1 MKPDDL
7 GFKKIVSNLTKNL
20 NFFYIVCDYHH
31 HSSSKVKFFTA
42 NEDCTVFLLCVTQK
56 IGRFGLF
63 HEIYKKKILFPTTLL
78 LFQLEIL
85 IVVQGVV

>member
-1 MKPDDL
+1 MIW
-7 GFKKIVSNLTKNL
+7 GSSSKKIVSNLTKNL
-20 NFFYIVCDYHH
+20 NCFYIVCDHHH

-63 HEIYKKKILFPTTLL
+63 HEIHKKKIYNRFVIPSGNFNCGLGSS
-78 LFQLEIL
+78 L
-85 IVVQGVV
+85 II